1 MNVYDMYWL
10 NDYASPIGF
19 GIFHS
24 GVEVYGVEYAYGG
37 HQFPF
42 SGIFTNQ
49 PQDAEELGENFKFR
63 ESIVVG
69 ETDLT
74 EKAVEKL
81 VKSWGEEFRGDRYH
95 LITKNCN
102 HFTANFAREL
112 TGKDAP
118 GWVNRLAN
126 VSNSI
131 PFLDKMLPMEW
142 LTPTALADT
151 LDRETKDKKTLNYP
165 VEKAEE
171 AIFECGSPNSRRKI
185 SIDQSPTNPGTRR
198 SFFVR
203 RVSEITGGSAPNTSR
218 SSATTTNQV
227 FSRFW
232 NSIRSLASDDSPTTS
247 NGFRSPP

>member
-1 MNVYDMYWL
+1 MTTLRLLDL
-10 NDYASPIGF
+10 GF
-19 GIFHS
+19 FTL
-24 GVEVYGVEYAYGG
+24 ELKCMVEYTYGE

-49 PQDAEELGENFKFR
+49 PQYAEELGENFKFR

-131 PFLDKMLPMEW
+131 SFLDKMLPMEW
-142 LTPTALADT
+142 LTPMALADT
-151 LDRETKDKKTLNYP
+151 LDRETNDKKTLNYP

-171 AIFECGSPNSRRKI
+171 AIFECGSLNSKRKI

-198 SFFVR
+198 SFFVFLLF
-203 RVSEITGGSAPNTSR
+203 SKHIIFTPPGGPAVLWTLPCSR
-218 SSATTTNQV
+218 PYCILSFTV
-227 FSRFW
+227 
-232 NSIRSLASDDSPTTS
+232 P
-247 NGFRSPP
+247 